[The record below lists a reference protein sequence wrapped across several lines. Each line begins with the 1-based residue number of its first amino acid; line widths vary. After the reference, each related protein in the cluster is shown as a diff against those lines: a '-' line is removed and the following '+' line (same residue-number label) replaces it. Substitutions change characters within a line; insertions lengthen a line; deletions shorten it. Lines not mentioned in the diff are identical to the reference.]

1 MKKTFLER
9 PLHNSG
15 KSLESCFFCRCL
27 FSHLAYSL
35 EYVFDIKTKIFDFFT
50 SLKLRRGLSVY
61 TTWVFLVL
69 LLATGCQ
76 PQKGKQLKVNIG
88 GEPQTLDPRKAKDL
102 QSQTVVQMCFDG
114 LTRMDPKDQ
123 PQLAVAERLEISS
136 DGKMYTFHL
145 RDCKWS
151 NGERVTADD
160 FAYAW
165 KKSLSPSFPSDR
177 AFQLYPI
184 KNAELIKKGQLP
196 VDDLGVQ
203 VLDAKTL
210 QVELE
215 RPTHYFLELTALPIY
230 FPIHQKTDELNSHW
244 ADEAATYICNGP
256 FLPKE
261 WKHSDCFEVV
271 KNGHYWDA
279 PHVQLD
285 GIQLVMVSE
294 DTEFKMYE
302 KKELDWAGSPLS
314 VLPLDAI
321 AQLRQRKEFHT
332 KPFLATYFFNTNT
345 NKAPF
350 NHPLMRKAF
359 GLSINR
365 QEIIDHVLQGKQIA
379 ATGLVPTAMGLQ
391 DAPYFKD
398 GDVETAKRCFNQ
410 ALKEQGLSLQDLPC
424 IVLLYITS
432 ERNNLIAQAVQAQWT
447 STLGVDV
454 KIEPMERKTFY
465 DRLTKKDFQIAIGSW
480 TADFNDPLNFLEIF
494 KNKKVGSNHT
504 SWENPKYEELLN
516 QALSL
521 SDFDAR
527 KKVLKE
533 SESLLIDEMAIIP
546 LFHYTMLYLA
556 SERVRD
562 VAVSTTGSVDF
573 KWAFIVKDKK

>member
-1 MKKTFLER
+1 MKKTFLIYIIR
-9 PLHNSG
+9 
-15 KSLESCFFCRCL
+15 
-27 FSHLAYSL
+27 
-35 EYVFDIKTKIFDFFT
+35 T
-50 SLKLRRGLSVY
+50 
-61 TTWVFLVL
+61 FLLL

-76 PQKGKQLKVNIG
+76 SEKGHKLKVNLG

-114 LTRMDPKDQ
+114 LTRMDPQDR

-136 DGKMYTFHL
+136 DGKIYTFYL
-145 RDCKWS
+145 RDCSWS
-151 NGERVTADD
+151 NGEKVTADD

-165 KKSLSPSFPSDR
+165 KKSLSPNFPSDR

-184 KNAELIKKGQLP
+184 KNAESVKKGQLP
-196 VDDLGVQ
+196 VEDLGIK

-215 RPTHYFLELTALPIY
+215 RPTHYFLELAALPIC
-230 FPIHQKTDELNSHW
+230 FPIHQKTDEMNSHW

-256 FLPKE
+256 FTPKE
-261 WKHSDCFEVV
+261 WRHSDSFEVV
-271 KNGHYWDA
+271 KNGLYWDA
-279 PHVQLD
+279 SHVQLD

-314 VLPLDAI
+314 VLPLDALS
-321 AQLRQRKEFHT
+321 QLRQRKEFHS

-379 ATGLVPTAMGLQ
+379 ATGLVPPAMGLQ

-398 GDVETAKRCFNQ
+398 GDIDKAKSSFNQ
-410 ALKEQGLSLQDLPC
+410 ALKEQGLSLKDLPR

-432 ERNNLIAQAVQAQWT
+432 EKNNLIAQAVQAQWT
-447 STLGVDV
+447 SALGVDV
-454 KIEPMERKTFY
+454 RIEPMERKTFY

-494 KNKKVGSNHT
+494 KDKKVGSNHT
-504 SWENPKYEELLN
+504 SWENPKYEALLN
-516 QALSL
+516 QALTL
-521 SDFDAR
+521 SDFEERR
-527 KKVLKE
+527 KILQE

-573 KWAFIVKDKK
+573 KWAFIVKGE